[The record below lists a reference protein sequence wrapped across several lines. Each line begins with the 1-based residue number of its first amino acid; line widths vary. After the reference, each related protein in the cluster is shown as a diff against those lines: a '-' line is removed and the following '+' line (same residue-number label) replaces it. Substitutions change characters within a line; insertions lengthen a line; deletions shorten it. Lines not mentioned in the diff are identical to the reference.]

1 MAVKNSLLNM
11 ALCLGGIT
19 LVCAAL
25 LAVVFSVTEEPIA
38 RAVEE
43 KNHAAIAQV
52 SPEFESLAPL
62 DGGLGYITLGT
73 AGDTVAYVVNASSVG
88 FGGSLRLMVGFRP
101 DGSIY
106 NTAVLSHS
114 ETPGLGAKCV
124 EEGFAAQFRGFDPTS
139 KRLAVKKDGGDV
151 DAITASTITSRA
163 YCVALENAVATFRT
177 LTGTGLDGTVLD
189 SLGLTATG
197 LDSLAVD
204 RADSCHVSV
213 DSLASAPDESAVVA
227 KETGKAGAVST
238 GKKEGK

>member
-1 MAVKNSLLNM
+1 
-11 ALCLGGIT
+11 
-19 LVCAAL
+19 
-25 LAVVFSVTEEPIA
+25 
-38 RAVEE
+38 
-43 KNHAAIAQV
+43 
-52 SPEFESLAPL
+52 
-62 DGGLGYITLGT
+62 
-73 AGDTVAYVVNASSVG
+73 
-88 FGGSLRLMVGFRP
+88 VGFRP

-124 EEGFAAQFRGFDPTS
+124 EEGFAAQFRGFDPAS

-177 LTGTGLDGTVLD
+177 LTGTGLDGLGVDGSGLTGAGLD